1 MVFRWSSTR
10 LLQEPRGSLQSWV
23 LRSTTSLLSS
33 DRTDPTPSI
42 TYHLTVLDSPP
53 ASPSDLCLNRQ
64 ARPAYRCN
72 MAASKPYCF
81 RLATRCYGA
90 HYPDTGHFYKAWD
103 RMALIHC
110 VDDFSWAG

>member
-1 MVFRWSSTR
+1 
-10 LLQEPRGSLQSWV
+10 
-23 LRSTTSLLSS
+23 
-33 DRTDPTPSI
+33 
-42 TYHLTVLDSPP
+42 
-53 ASPSDLCLNRQ
+53 
-64 ARPAYRCN
+64 